1 MIRGSALFVICLVF
15 LNDVA
20 RPAVLNLAS
29 GLVGEYLF
37 NGSAADSSG
46 NGKNGV
52 VNNLSLTSDRFGNTG
67 SAYQFSGNY
76 SYITVPTLLPDIGAG
91 ATMFAWFKA
100 DPSQLFGQQNI
111 ISQPRGNRP
120 FDNQLVGL
128 RLQINTGD
136 GSSNFR
142 VNAGYND
149 STQNAVA
156 FGPDNAVVA
165 DGNWH
170 SVAATL
176 FSDSTSRI
184 LSVYFDGV
192 FSASLSLSPLS
203 VTSDVPFFIGTQF
216 DPATTNNENPFIG
229 AIDDVRVYNRAL
241 NSAEVQALHLV
252 PEPTSFSLAL
262 AAGLTLLA
270 FRKTSKTNI

>member
-1 MIRGSALFVICLVF
+1 VRRYIFCALFGLVA
-15 LNDVA
+15 LNEIGRSSTID
-20 RPAVLNLAS
+20 LAT

-37 NGSAADSSG
+37 NGNASDSSG

-52 VNNLSLTSDRFGNTG
+52 INNLSLTTDRFGATG
-67 SAYQFSGNY
+67 AAYNFSGNY
-76 SYITVPTLLPDIGAG
+76 SYITIPTLVPNIGAG

-111 ISQPRGNRP
+111 ISQPRGNLP
-120 FDNQLVGL
+120 FQNQLVGL

-136 GSSNFR
+136 GASNFR

-149 STQNAVA
+149 NTQNSVA
-156 FGPDNAVVA
+156 FGPDNTAVA
-165 DGNWH
+165 DVNWH

-176 FSDSTSRI
+176 FSDSTSRT

-192 FSASLSLSPLS
+192 FAQSVSLSPLN
-203 VTSDVPFFIGTQF
+203 VASDVPFYIGTQF
-216 DPATTNNENPFIG
+216 DPFTTNNEAPFIG

-241 NSAEVQALHLV
+241 NTEELHALHLV
-252 PEPTSFSLAL
+252 PEPSSLSLLAL
-262 AAGLTLLA
+262 GGVVVALCR
-270 FRKTSKTNI
+270 RKQA

>member
-1 MIRGSALFVICLVF
+1 MSRYIFCALFGLVA
-15 LNDVA
+15 LNEIGRSSTID
-20 RPAVLNLAS
+20 LDT

-37 NGSAADSSG
+37 NGNASDSSG

-52 VNNLSLTSDRFGNTG
+52 INNLSLATDRFGVSG
-67 SAYQFSGNY
+67 AAYNFSGNY
-76 SYITVPTLLPDIGAG
+76 SYITIPTLLPNIGAG

-111 ISQPRGNRP
+111 ISQPRGNLP
-120 FDNQLVGL
+120 FQNQLVGL

-149 STQNAVA
+149 NTQNSVV
-156 FGPDNAVVA
+156 FGPDNTAVA

-176 FSDSTSRI
+176 FSDSTSRT

-192 FSASLSLSPLS
+192 FAQSVSLSPLN
-203 VTSDVPFFIGTQF
+203 VASDVPFYIGTQF
-216 DPATTNNENPFIG
+216 DPLITNNESPFIG
-229 AIDDVRVYNRAL
+229 VIDDVRVYNRPL
-241 NSAEVQALHLV
+241 NTEEVHALHLV
-252 PEPTSFSLAL
+252 PEPSSLSLLVIGGVVVAL
-262 AAGLTLLA
+262 GRRKLT
-270 FRKTSKTNI
+270 

>member
-1 MIRGSALFVICLVF
+1 MRRYIFCALFGLVA
-15 LNDVA
+15 LNEIGRSSTID
-20 RPAVLNLAS
+20 LAT

-37 NGSAADSSG
+37 NGNASDSSG

-52 VNNLSLTSDRFGNTG
+52 INNLSLTTDRFGATG
-67 SAYQFSGNY
+67 AAYNFSGNY
-76 SYITVPTLLPDIGAG
+76 SYITIPTLVPNIGAG

-111 ISQPRGNRP
+111 ISQPRGNLP
-120 FDNQLVGL
+120 FQNQLVGL

-136 GSSNFR
+136 GASNFR

-149 STQNAVA
+149 NTQNSVA
-156 FGPDNAVVA
+156 FGPDNTAVA

-170 SVAATL
+170 SVATTL
-176 FSDSTSRI
+176 FSDSTSRT

-192 FSASLSLSPLS
+192 FAQSVSLTPLNVAS
-203 VTSDVPFFIGTQF
+203 DIPFYIGTQF
-216 DPATTNNENPFIG
+216 DPLTTNNESPFIG

-241 NSAEVQALHLV
+241 NTEELHALHLV
-252 PEPTSFSLAL
+252 PEPSSLSLLVLGGVVVAL
-262 AAGLTLLA
+262 CR
-270 FRKTSKTNI
+270 RKQA

>member
-1 MIRGSALFVICLVF
+1 MICLVA
-15 LNDVA
+15 LNEVA
-20 RPAVLNLAS
+20 SSAVVNLSS

-37 NGSAADSSG
+37 DGSAADSSG
-46 NGKNGV
+46 NGNNGV
-52 VNNLSLTSDRFGNTG
+52 INNLSSTSDRFGNTG

-76 SYITVPTLLPDIGAG
+76 SYITVPTLLPNIGAG

-111 ISQPRGNRP
+111 ISQPRGNSP
-120 FDNQLVGL
+120 AANQLVGL
-128 RLQINTGD
+128 RLQLFPNQ
-136 GSSNFR
+136 

-156 FGPDNAVVA
+156 FGPNNSVVA

-192 FSASLSLSPLS
+192 FSESLSLSPLS
-203 VTSDVPFFIGTQF
+203 VTSDVPFYIGTQF

-241 NSAEVQALHLV
+241 NSTEIQALHLV

-262 AAGLTLLA
+262 VAGMTLLVL
-270 FRKTSKTNI
+270 RKTSKNKI